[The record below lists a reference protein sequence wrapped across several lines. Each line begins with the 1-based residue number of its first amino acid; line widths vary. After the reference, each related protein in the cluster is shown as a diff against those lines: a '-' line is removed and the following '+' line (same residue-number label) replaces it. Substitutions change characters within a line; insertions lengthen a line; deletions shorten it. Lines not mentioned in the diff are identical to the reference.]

1 MRALDGV
8 TADFSVELGAEEGMA
23 LTTAQVAG
31 KAPVR
36 RLARCERQSEG
47 ELLAA
52 ELRLLSRD
60 RTFGAALRAA
70 GVFAGRLG

>member
-1 MRALDGV
+1 
-8 TADFSVELGAEEGMA
+8 MA

-31 KAPVR
+31 MAPVR
-36 RLARCERQSEG
+36 RLARCERLSDG

-60 RTFGAALRAA
+60 RTFGAALQAA
-70 GVFAGRLG
+70 GAFAARLG